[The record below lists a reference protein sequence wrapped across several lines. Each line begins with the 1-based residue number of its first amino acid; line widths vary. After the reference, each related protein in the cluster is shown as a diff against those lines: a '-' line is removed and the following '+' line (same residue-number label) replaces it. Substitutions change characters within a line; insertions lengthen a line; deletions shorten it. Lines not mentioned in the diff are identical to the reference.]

1 MDHPTHRVR
10 LSFAGG
16 IGEPPTLIDL
26 TLEYDPA
33 LAVPVDGRELEAFI
47 QWTLEQDTVPRETVD
62 VPELNV
68 LAPVLVYQ
76 RRLVRGPD
84 DDKSCAIC
92 CEEFRP
98 RKHVRYSVCP
108 QMRSAI
114 TPSKLVGGRPT
125 QPEPDPGHH
134 SCVETQFGRRGRI
147 SRIR

>member
-98 RKHVRYSVCP
+98 RKHVRRLPCGHLFCAKCITKWVVKQSATCP
-108 QMRSAI
+108 TCRC
-114 TPSKLVGGRPT
+114 KLV
-125 QPEPDPGHH
+125 
-134 SCVETQFGRRGRI
+134 
-147 SRIR
+147 